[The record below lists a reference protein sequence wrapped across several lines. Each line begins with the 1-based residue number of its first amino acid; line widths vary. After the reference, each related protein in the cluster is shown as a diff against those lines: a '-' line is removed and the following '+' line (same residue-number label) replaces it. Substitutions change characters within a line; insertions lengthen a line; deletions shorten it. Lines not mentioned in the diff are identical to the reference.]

1 MVIYIENSK
10 ELTDK
15 LLELKSNFKK
25 VAGKKKEGC
34 WIYKSVV
41 LFCIGNEQELKFLKF
56 QVLRNKFIPKNE
68 QDLYVEKC
76 KLYWEKLKEK

>member
-25 VAGKKKEGC
+25 VAGKKKKVAE
-34 WIYKSVV
+34 YTNQLYFSV
-41 LFCIGNEQELKFLKF
+41 LATN
-56 QVLRNKFIPKNE
+56 RN
-68 QDLYVEKC
+68 
-76 KLYWEKLKEK
+76 

>member
-25 VAGKKKEGC
+25 VAGKRRLLNIQISC
-34 WIYKSVV
+34 T
-41 LFCIGNEQELKFLKF
+41 F
-56 QVLRNKFIPKNE
+56 
-68 QDLYVEKC
+68 
-76 KLYWEKLKEK
+76 LYWQRTGIKISKVSST